1 LDVLTVL
8 LLLVAAFLILG
19 FIFWLAMGL
28 AIFLGAA
35 TTEDRHDDFPLDRDF
50 ENRRIK

>member
-1 LDVLTVL
+1 MDALTVIT
-8 LLLVAAFLILG
+8 LLVAALLVLG

-35 TTEDRHDDFPLDRDF
+35 TMEDRHDDFPLDKDF
-50 ENRRIK
+50 ENRRTK